1 MARSRFRLPSAS
13 LLLLSLVVATG
24 CKQCDGKD
32 DEDDV
37 VDVVTP
43 PVIET
48 IQVSGNSPSTAA
60 PNTELSVT
68 VYGAG
73 FKAGDAVRL
82 RGEDGAVRNADAVV
96 ETTDRM
102 TFTFPGSPEGSYAL
116 TVTRGGTTSN
126 ERTRAIT
133 VLAAVAPSGGCP
145 SATVYFD
152 TNVFALSTEGKGT
165 LDQAAPC
172 YAGSSATVNL
182 GGHADPRGTTEYN
195 QTLSEKRANAAKAYL
210 ATQSVPAERMNAQGF
225 GETALVDDG
234 NDEAAWSKNRRVEVS
249 NTK

>member
-1 MARSRFRLPSAS
+1 MARSLFRSPSAS
-13 LLLLSLVVATG
+13 LMLLSLVVATG
-24 CKQCDGKD
+24 CKKCGND
-32 DEDDV
+32 DDDTPP
-37 VDVVTP
+37 DVVTP

-60 PNTELSVT
+60 PNTDLSVT

-73 FKAGDAVRL
+73 FKAGDAIRL
-82 RGEDGAVRNADAVV
+82 RGDDGAVRTADATV
-96 ETTDRM
+96 ESSDRLS
-102 TFTFPGSPEGSYAL
+102 FTFPGSAEGSYAL
-116 TVTRGGTTSN
+116 TVTRGATTSN

-133 VLAAVAPSGGCP
+133 VLAAVDKSGACP
-145 SATVYFD
+145 AATVYFD
-152 TNVFALSTEGKGT
+152 TNVFALSADAKGT

-172 YAGSSATVNL
+172 YAGSSATINL

-195 QTLSEKRANAAKAYL
+195 QTLSEKRANAAKSYL

-225 GETALVDDG
+225 GETAPVDDG
-234 NDEAAWSKNRRVEVS
+234 NDEAAWAKNRRVEVS